1 MLLLV
6 EPLAPGLFIIKT
18 LLDPAPCLGTHAKN
32 QLSTGVWAFFWLSFV
47 PLIFLSICGQYRSSD
62 YN

>member
-18 LLDPAPCLGTHAKN
+18 LLDPAPRLGTHAKN
-32 QLSTGVWAFFWLSFV
+32 QLSTDVWAFSAQFCSFNLCVHLWSV
-47 PLIFLSICGQYRSSD
+47 PQF
-62 YN
+62 

>member
-18 LLDPAPCLGTHAKN
+18 LLDPASCLSTHAKN
-32 QLSTGVWAFFWLSFV
+32 QLSTDVWAFSAQFRSFNLSV
-47 PLIFLSICGQYRSSD
+47 HL
-62 YN
+62 